1 MKLVFCIINAQIDQ
15 TKRQIEMCR
24 ASHNRN
30 GNPKPKAETSKPEN
44 QNTSKTDTNPSTK
57 SKSKSKSKTIREAN
71 ANQNSKWNHIMTI
84 AKRSDNAKCEI
95 KFAFSQRQRLPLPLC
110 PLLPTLN
117 ISTNNDRIGAPQMCC
132 SCNKILHTC
141 NGNLPLISL
150 CTYFVATRRGEASH
164 PALRGVYVLR
174 SQARPC
180 YAVLHWAGLG
190 RTRPHRV

>member
-1 MKLVFCIINAQIDQ
+1 MRKSIKQSGKLKCAEQV
-15 TKRQIEMCR
+15 TIEMGTQNR
-24 ASHNRN
+24 KQRPANQKTRTPAKPTQTQAQNQNRN
-30 GNPKPKAETSKPEN
+30 RNRKRYEKRTQIKIRNGITLWQLQSKATMRN
-44 QNTSKTDTNPSTK
+44 VK
-57 SKSKSKSKTIREAN
+57 SNLHLAN
-71 ANQNSKWNHIMTI
+71 AS
-84 AKRSDNAKCEI
+84 A
-95 KFAFSQRQRLPLPLC
+95 PLPLC

-150 CTYFVATRRGEASH
+150 CTYFVATSRGEASH